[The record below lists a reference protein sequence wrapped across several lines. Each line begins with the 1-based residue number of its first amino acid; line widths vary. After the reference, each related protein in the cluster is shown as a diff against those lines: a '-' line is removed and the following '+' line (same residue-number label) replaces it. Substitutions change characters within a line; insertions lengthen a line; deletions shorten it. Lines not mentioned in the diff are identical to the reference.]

1 MTTSAHDPSAAPR
14 PLEWVK
20 PPLQARSQKTME
32 RLLDA
37 AEAMITDEGLEGAT
51 VAEIA
56 KRAGSS
62 VGSFYARFSDKEAL
76 VRTVL
81 ERFTTQAQAT
91 ATAVLEPSRWEGVPV
106 REALVAMVRFM
117 LQVVEER
124 RGLIVALLVRSANDP
139 ELNALGQRLHE
150 IITLHLH
157 GLIAL
162 RGHRVSHPDPETAVR
177 IAVWMVLSSMETR
190 VLYDEGSGMDLPDE
204 RVAAEVAEMIIRYVG
219 IEGTELG
226 VEAPPASGARRAQT
240 DDEPTDD

>member
-1 MTTSAHDPSAAPR
+1 MTTSAHDERSASPR

-81 ERFTTQAQAT
+81 QRFTTQAQAT

-106 REALVAMVRFM
+106 RDALTAMVRFM
-117 LQVVEER
+117 LQIVEER

-157 GLIAL
+157 GLIAQ
-162 RGHRVSHPDPETAVR
+162 RGHRVCHPDPETAVR

-190 VLYDEGSGMDLPDE
+190 VLYDETSGMDLPDD
-204 RVAAEVAEMIIRYVG
+204 RVAAEVAEMVIRYVG
-219 IEGTELG
+219 IEGADLG
-226 VEAPPASGARRAQT
+226 VEAPPASGARRAHT
-240 DDEPTDD
+240 DGEAT